1 LNISVHEAEKLSLE
15 AIGRFVEAIE
25 DIRFTGQGRQQVYGW
40 LEQVLVQQEYC
51 QQGKAARGLVR
62 RYIEKMTGLSRAQVT
77 RLISRYTST
86 GRVQPTVYR
95 RRRFPDRYTRADIEL
110 LASVDEAHETLSGP
124 ATRRILER
132 EAGLYGKQEYARLA
146 GISVAHLYNLR
157 KSQRYRERRLNYVK
171 TRPTA
176 VSIGERR
183 KPDPRGQPGYLRLDT
198 VHQGDQPD
206 AKGVFH
212 INAVDEVL
220 QGQVVGATPRIS
232 EAYLK
237 PVLEDMMRQ
246 FPFRIR
252 GFHTDNGSE
261 FINRTVAELLNKLL
275 IEQTKSRPRQSGDN
289 GLVETK
295 NGAVIRKHI
304 GYGYI
309 DAAHADRINS
319 FYRAYLNPYLNYH
332 RPCAQADV
340 QIDEKG
346 RKRVRYRR
354 YQTPLETLLAL
365 DKPAQFLRQGLSI
378 NALKRIAAALSDTE
392 AARRMQQAKNR
403 LFEKLRLTA
412 WHPRLEQRAEEM
424 TVHGKACGD
433 KTPHGFSKNLGNR
446 ESRFPHSLRP
456 GCDH

>member
-15 AIGRFVEAIE
+15 AMGRFVEASE
-25 DIRFTGQGRQQVYGW
+25 DIRFSSANRQQLYGW
-40 LEQVLVQQEYC
+40 LERVLVQQEYVL
-51 QQGKAARGLVR
+51 QGKSARGLVR

-77 RLISRYTST
+77 RLIARYTAT
-86 GRVQPTVYR
+86 GGVRPTVYR
-95 RRRFPDRYTRADIEL
+95 RRRFPQRFTRADIEL

-132 EAGLYGKQEYARLA
+132 EVELYGKQEYARLA

-183 KPDPRGQPGYLRLDT
+183 KPDPQGQPGYLRLDT
-198 VHQGDQPD
+198 VHQGDQPE

-212 INAVDEVL
+212 INAVDQVL
-220 QGQVVGATPRIS
+220 QWQIVGATPRIS

-237 PVLEDMMRQ
+237 PVLEAMLRQ
-246 FPFRIR
+246 FPFRIQ

-261 FINRTVAELLNKLL
+261 FINRTVAGLLNKLL

-309 DAAHADRINS
+309 DAGHADRIND
-319 FYRAYLNPYLNYH
+319 FYREHLNPYLNYH

-340 QIDEKG
+340 EIDERG
-346 RKRVRYRR
+346 RKCVRYKR

-365 DKPAQFLRQGLSI
+365 EKPAQYLRQGLSI
-378 NALKRIAAALSDTE
+378 NALKRIADALSDTD
-392 AARRMQQAKNR
+392 AARRMQQAKSK
-403 LFEKLRLTA
+403 LFEKLRLSA
-412 WHPRLEQRAEEM
+412 
-424 TVHGKACGD
+424 
-433 KTPHGFSKNLGNR
+433 
-446 ESRFPHSLRP
+446 
-456 GCDH
+456 

>member
-1 LNISVHEAEKLSLE
+1 MHEAEKLSLE
-15 AIGRFVEAIE
+15 QIRGFIAASEELRFESDNRVQRYAWVERVLIE
-25 DIRFTGQGRQQVYGW
+25 QQYVS
-40 LEQVLVQQEYC
+40 
-51 QQGKAARGLVR
+51 QGKVARGLLR
-62 RYIEKMTGLSRAQVT
+62 RYIEKMTGLSRAQVS
-77 RLISRYTST
+77 RLIASYTAS
-86 GRVQPTVYR
+86 GWVRAAEYR
-95 RRRFPDRYTRADIEL
+95 RHRFAPRYTRADIEL

-132 EAGLYGKQEYARLA
+132 EVELYGKQEYARLA

-157 KSQRYRERRLNYVK
+157 KCQRYRERRLNYIK

-183 KPDPRGQPGYLRLDT
+183 KPDPQGRPGYLRLDT
-198 VHQGDQPD
+198 VHQGDQPE

-220 QGQVVGATPRIS
+220 QWQVVGSTPRIS

-261 FINRTVAELLNKLL
+261 FINKTVAELLNKLL

-309 DAAHADRINS
+309 DAGHADRINS
-319 FYRAYLNPYLNYH
+319 FYRQFLNPYLNYH
-332 RPCAQADV
+332 RPCAQPDV
-340 QIDEKG
+340 EIDEKG

-365 DKPAQFLRQGLSI
+365 DKPAQYLRQGLSI
-378 NALKRIAAALSDTE
+378 NALKRIAAVLSDTE
-392 AARRMQQAKNR
+392 AALRMQQAKNR

-412 WHPRLEQRAEEM
+412 
-424 TVHGKACGD
+424 
-433 KTPHGFSKNLGNR
+433 
-446 ESRFPHSLRP
+446 
-456 GCDH
+456 

>member
-15 AIGRFVEAIE
+15 AMGRFVEASE
-25 DIRFTGQGRQQVYGW
+25 AIRFESKNREQVYGW
-40 LEQVLVQQEYC
+40 LERVLVGQQYA
-51 QQGKAARGLVR
+51 QQGKSARGLVR

-77 RLISRYTST
+77 RLIARYSAT

-95 RRRFPDRYTRADIEL
+95 RRRFPERFTRADIEL

-132 EAGLYGKQEYARLA
+132 EFELYGKQEYTRLA

-183 KPDPRGQPGYLRLDT
+183 KPDPQGQPGYLRLDT
-198 VHQGDQPD
+198 VHQGDQPE

-220 QGQVVGATPRIS
+220 QWQVVGATPRIS

-237 PVLEDMMRQ
+237 PILEAMLRQ
-246 FPFRIR
+246 FPFRIQ

-309 DAAHADRINS
+309 DAGHADRIND
-319 FYRAYLNPYLNYH
+319 FYREYLNPYLNYH

-340 QIDEKG
+340 EIDERG
-346 RKRVRYRR
+346 RKRVRYKR

-365 DKPAQFLRQGLSI
+365 EKPAQYLRQGLSI
-378 NALKRIAAALSDTE
+378 NALKRIAAALSDTD
-392 AARRMQQAKNR
+392 AARRMQQAKSK
-403 LFEKLRLTA
+403 LFERLRLSA
-412 WHPRLEQRAEEM
+412 
-424 TVHGKACGD
+424 
-433 KTPHGFSKNLGNR
+433 
-446 ESRFPHSLRP
+446 
-456 GCDH
+456 